1 MILSQIVNRDQ
12 KILLWALEDNSML
25 NKYFRNGQKNAI
37 MQVFAVTLTATLLSM
52 PAHTETIDFEIQG
65 EALETVLDDGVMI
78 DGVYVAN
85 VLTTAEDILTIPYYF
100 EGIPETTNIS
110 ISFNDEELEVL
121 SGLPLIPDLVE
132 FLVIDSSSITS
143 QSGELKIILSSTS
156 TETAEL
162 ILLDDIEPIV
172 SFACNVINDPNS
184 STRRWGINQYNLRNL
199 ADAVALP
206 VYSMS
211 KNRKIQSVACDPSG
225 GNILF
230 SMKDSLGGDFE
241 IYELDVITSN
251 ITQLT
256 DNDTDDV
263 DVTRSQDRQTIAWQM
278 RLADN
283 RQAIAL
289 RRMDEATGQYTVKT
303 MASASPFV
311 QPSLSPNGQWLTF
324 VQLRDNFFTVMRYDI
339 ANNKY
344 KEVKSIAR
352 RKKLY
357 HPSISD
363 DGNKVGWSERLSQ
376 IRYRVKNLTE
386 NTTVD
391 AVTNVNGVEHAVL
404 SGDGKSVFYSV
415 NSNDSAETY
424 LTTLDTQD
432 TVAIGEALTSPA
444 RYLSSSWVGGLE

>member
-1 MILSQIVNRDQ
+1 
-12 KILLWALEDNSML
+12 ML
-25 NKYFRNGQKNAI
+25 AKYFRNSQKNRIVQASVVACIAI
-37 MQVFAVTLTATLLSM
+37 LLSM
-52 PAHTETIDFEIQG
+52 PAHTETIEFEIQG
-65 EALETVLDDGVMI
+65 EALETTLDEGVMV

-85 VLTTAEDILTIPYYF
+85 VLTTIEDTLTIPYYF
-100 EGIPETTNIS
+100 EGDPETTNIS

-121 SGLPLIPDLVE
+121 SGLPLTLGFVE

-143 QSGELKIILSSTS
+143 QSGELKLTLSSTS

-162 ILLDDIEPIV
+162 ILLDNIEPIV

-184 STRRWGINQYNLRNL
+184 STRRWGINQYNLKNL
-199 ADAVALP
+199 ADAVAVP
-206 VYSMS
+206 VYSMP

-225 GNILF
+225 ENILF
-230 SMKDSLGGDFE
+230 SMKDSLRGDYE
-241 IYELDVITSN
+241 IFELDVITGN

-263 DVTRSQDRQTIAWQM
+263 DVTRSHDRQTIAWQM

-283 RQAIAL
+283 RQAIEL
-289 RRMDEATGQYTVKT
+289 RRMDEATGEYTVKT

-324 VQLRDNFFTVMRYDI
+324 VQLRANFFTVMRYDI
-339 ANNKY
+339 ENNKY

-363 DGNKVGWSERLSQ
+363 DGNKVGWSERLSKV
-376 IRYRVKNLTE
+376 RYRVKNLTE

-415 NSNDSAETY
+415 NSDDSAETH
-424 LTTLDTQD
+424 LTTIDTQD
-432 TVAIGEALTSPA
+432 TAAIGETLTGPA
-444 RYLSSSWVGGLE
+444 RYLSSSWSGELE